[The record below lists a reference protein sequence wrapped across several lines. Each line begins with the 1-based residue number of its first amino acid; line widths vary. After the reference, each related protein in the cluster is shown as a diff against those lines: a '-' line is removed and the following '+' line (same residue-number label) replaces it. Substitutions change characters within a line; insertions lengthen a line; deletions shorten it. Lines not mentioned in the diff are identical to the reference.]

1 MIWKSIKMT
10 NKKYNKWFL
19 LKRFMD
25 IILSILSLPVFFVA
39 LIIVTIVQ
47 YRTIGVFF
55 VQARIGLHGS
65 TFNMYKFKTMTTASN
80 KMVLNRD
87 GIVKRK
93 DDLRITKFGKFLR
106 SSSIDEIPQI
116 FNIFKGRMSWVGPRP
131 IVKLEFDNLTD
142 IEKSRSNVIPGITGL
157 AQINGRDALD
167 IKTLAKYDLEYIEN
181 YSFLLDLDILLKSVK
196 VVLAKKNN
204 Y

>member
-1 MIWKSIKMT
+1 MFKR
-10 NKKYNKWFL
+10 KYNKWFL

-39 LIIVTIVQ
+39 LFVVSIVQ

-55 VQARIGLHGS
+55 VQPRIGLNGDL
-65 TFNMYKFKTMTTASN
+65 FNIYKFKTMTSSNN
-80 KMVLNRD
+80 KMVLNTK
-87 GIVKRK
+87 GVVKRK

-106 SSSIDEIPQI
+106 TYSIDEIPQI
-116 FNIFKGRMSWVGPRP
+116 FNILKGKMSWVGPRP
-131 IVKLEFDNLTD
+131 IVKIEFDNLSE
-142 IEKSRSNVIPGITGL
+142 IEKRRTNVKPGITGL

-167 IKTLAKYDLEYIEN
+167 IKTLTKYDLEYIEK
-181 YSFLLDLDILLKSVK
+181 YSLLLDLDILIKSVK
-196 VVLAKKNN
+196 VVLEKKNN

>member
-1 MIWKSIKMT
+1 MIWKSIKMI
-10 NKKYNKWFL
+10 NRKYNKWFL

-25 IILSILSLPVFFVA
+25 IILSILSLPVFFIA
-39 LIIVTIVQ
+39 LIIVAIVQ

-55 VQARIGLHGS
+55 VQPRIGLQGS
-65 TFNMYKFKTMTTASN
+65 TFNIYKFKTMTTASN
-80 KMVLNRD
+80 KMVLNRK

-93 DDLRITKFGKFLR
+93 DDIRITKFGKFLR

-116 FNIFKGRMSWVGPRP
+116 FNIFKGKMSWVGPRP
-131 IVKLEFDNLTD
+131 IVKIEFDNLTE

-167 IKTLAKYDLEYIEN
+167 INTLIKYDLEYIEN
-181 YSFLLDLDILLKSVK
+181 YSFQLDLDILLKSVK

>member
-1 MIWKSIKMT
+1 MFKR
-10 NKKYNKWFL
+10 KYNKWFL

-39 LIIVTIVQ
+39 LFIVSIVQ

-55 VQARIGLHGS
+55 VQPRIGLNGDL
-65 TFNMYKFKTMTTASN
+65 FNIYKFKTMTSSNN
-80 KMVLNRD
+80 KMVLNTK
-87 GIVKRK
+87 GVVKRK

-106 SSSIDEIPQI
+106 TYSIDEIPQI
-116 FNIFKGRMSWVGPRP
+116 FNILKGKMSWVGPRP
-131 IVKLEFDNLTD
+131 IVKIEFDNLSE
-142 IEKSRSNVIPGITGL
+142 IEKRRTNVKPGITGL

-167 IKTLAKYDLEYIEN
+167 IKTLTKYDLEYIEK
-181 YSFLLDLDILLKSVK
+181 YSLLLDLDILIKSVK
-196 VVLAKKNN
+196 VVLEKKNN